1 MVDLRVKHIVAM
13 LAIAAAVGGAAWWAA
28 YSKPKAHGRPAQGG
42 DVAAQKPIAADAAP
56 GNVETPPESRPQD
69 EPTVLAADPSAEEE
83 DRLVEAFD
91 TETDFWLDAAKA
103 LPTMQDVLDFKAKF
117 NRVPAN
123 RKVECLQR
131 ALNLLPDEHVL
142 LLAGILMD
150 KTQERDVVEL
160 VYRDILNRPDAVK
173 TPVLKQIY
181 ADREHPCWD
190 DTRWIFEV
198 TGEKASDGSAPSAP

>member
-1 MVDLRVKHIVAM
+1 MLIPPKAAFAASVAA
-13 LAIAAAVGGAAWWAA
+13 LACLAAALFMARGG
-28 YSKPKAHGRPAQGG
+28 KPVSSGCDG
-42 DVAAQKPIAADAAP
+42 AAQKPIAADSAP
-56 GNVETPPESRPQD
+56 GNANTPPKSRPQE
-69 EPTVLAADPSAEEE
+69 EPAVLADASSSEEE

-91 TETDFWLDAAKA
+91 METDSWLDIAKA